1 MNSEKEKTTAPGSL
15 VGASE
20 GQSNENSSS
29 NSIPDCIREINE
41 EDEIS
46 VEEMEKL
53 YREAL
58 RKNDPAYLHTVSLG
72 ELYETVYHSRPPV
85 IDGLLCAG
93 AYILAGAPKIGK
105 SFLVAQIAY
114 HVSTGQKLWEYDVR
128 QGTVLYLALEDD
140 YQRLQERM
148 FRMFG
153 IGDVESLYFATNAKQ
168 LGNGLDEQL
177 ELFVKEH
184 EHTRLIIVDTLQK
197 VREVGGDSYSYAND
211 YEIISKLKKFAD
223 SHGICVLIVHHTRK
237 QPAGDN
243 FEMISGTTGLLGCAD
258 GALLMQKEKRTDGRA
273 TLDIVGRDQPDQ
285 KLHLVKDPERLIWTL
300 DHAEAEMWKIPP
312 DPTLEAVARLVSADN
327 REWTGS
333 PSELAETLNN
343 GMAANTLTKHLNV
356 NASRLMDEY
365 NIRYENKPK
374 HSGRKITLTYMVVDV
389 VIM

>member
-1 MNSEKEKTTAPGSL
+1 
-15 VGASE
+15 
-20 GQSNENSSS
+20 
-29 NSIPDCIREINE
+29 
-41 EDEIS
+41 
-46 VEEMEKL
+46 MEKL

-58 RKNDPAYLHTVSLG
+58 RMSDPAYLHTVSLG
-72 ELYETVYHSRPPV
+72 ELYETVYQSRPPI
-85 IDGLLCAG
+85 IDGLLYSG

-114 HVSTGQKLWEYDVR
+114 HISTGQKLWEYEVR
-128 QGTVLYLALEDD
+128 SGVVLYLALEDD
-140 YQRLQERM
+140 YRRLQERM

-153 IGDVESLYFATNAKQ
+153 VTEVNTLYFATNANK

-177 ELFVKEH
+177 ELFVREH
-184 EHTRLIIVDTLQK
+184 ENTKLIIVDTLQK
-197 VREVGGDSYSYAND
+197 IREVGGDAYSYAND
-211 YEIISKLKKFAD
+211 YEIISKLKNFAD
-223 SHGICVLIVHHTRK
+223 KYGICILIVHHTRK
-237 QPAGDN
+237 QPAGDS
-243 FEMISGTTGLLGCAD
+243 FEMISGTTGLMGCAD
-258 GALLMQKEKRTDGRA
+258 GAFLMQKEKRTDSRA

-285 KLHLVKDPERLIWTL
+285 RLHLIKDQNRLIWTL
-300 DHAEAEMWKIPP
+300 DHAEAELWKIPP

-365 NIRYENKPK
+365 HIRYENKTK
-374 HSGRKITLTYMVVDV
+374 HSGRKITLTYMMVDV